1 MAIPGRY
8 GDTSQSPYVES
19 VISIESQFPNVPP
32 SDISFLV
39 DTGAS
44 VTTIAPNDG
53 HRIGVD
59 YGALEN
65 PQGITGIGGEARAY
79 EEPAIL
85 CFGGSSKIYVYQLP
99 ILFLEPLEE
108 YMQYPSLLGRD
119 ILSKWKMVYS
129 PQENHLSFEVKV
141 SDSFF
146 PYPSG
151 A

>member
-1 MAIPGRY
+1 MPIPGRY
-8 GDTSQSPYVES
+8 GDTSKSPYVES
-19 VISIESQFPNVPP
+19 VISIESQFPRLLP

-53 HRIGVD
+53 CRIGVD
-59 YGALEN
+59 YGALRN
-65 PQGITGIGGEARAY
+65 QQGISGIGGEARAY
-79 EEPAIL
+79 IEPAIL

-141 SDSFF
+141 SDSSF